1 MVRRHSTTEF
11 VFMNKELEIG
21 EFCICTNACSEIC
34 IWGFPLMISPLVSFA
49 FWIWLHLSYTRTGG
63 LPHKHYGSYVCIL
76 MLRPPRAYFFII
88 FFCQLHKKAQWVSL
102 IRILSHPF
110 FRRFTFSYKK
120 FKIDYFKV
128 TIKSTSRNNFF
139 FYSTGKPLFTFY
151 WPQCPHWYNKYPK
164 EYLTDEELWDLAF
177 IKSLLCRLLARPV
190 VSLIWSP
197 NPIWDLNG

>member
-1 MVRRHSTTEF
+1 MYECMFWDLYMRVPFDDFT
-11 VFMNKELEIG
+11 IG
-21 EFCICTNACSEIC
+21 V
-34 IWGFPLMISPLVSFA
+34 L
-49 FWIWLHLSYTRTGG
+49 
-63 LPHKHYGSYVCIL
+63 CIL
-76 MLRPPRAYFFII
+76 NLAPSQLHPNRWVATQALWVLCLYTYVKATPGLFLHY

-128 TIKSTSRNNFF
+128 TIKSTSRNNSF

-164 EYLTDEELWDLAF
+164 EYLTDQELWDLAF